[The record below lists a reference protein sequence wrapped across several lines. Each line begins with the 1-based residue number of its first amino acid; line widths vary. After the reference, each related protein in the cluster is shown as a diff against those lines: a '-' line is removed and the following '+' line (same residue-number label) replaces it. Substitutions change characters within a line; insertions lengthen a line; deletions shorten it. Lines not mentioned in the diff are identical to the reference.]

1 MKQYLV
7 LAVVVCGWL
16 GAATAAP
23 PADQEEFEFKDGKW
37 VPATEP
43 VEGTEQGHL
52 ALVRK
57 LIERGEGRS
66 ASRGVK
72 RFFKAYPDSQRR
84 EEALLL
90 AGRAEIV
97 RGRYWQAFEWL
108 EKQLAEYPA
117 GRYYE
122 WALSREFEVAEAF
135 LAGKKRIHFG
145 IFRLRAEG
153 DGLDILLRIAEHA
166 PGTAIAQKAMLRIA
180 DHQYEK
186 ARFAEAVAA
195 YDEFLEMFPRS
206 AQAQYASLQ
215 AARST
220 HAQFQGLNFDDTP
233 LLEAKQRYLNFQQAY
248 PAAAREADV
257 GAIIEDITATRAN
270 KLFATGAFYQ
280 RTDRPE
286 SATFY
291 YKLVMRD
298 FPQTEWADRAGE
310 ALSLMAGGGPSEAE
324 GDPYRPAAEPVKT
337 PGEEMLEKAPPP
349 AEPVKKAPA
358 EPKKK
363 PAKKKR
369 KAAPAGTKVGA
380 EQKGG
385 TKT

>member
-1 MKQYLV
+1 MKQTLV

-23 PADQEEFEFKDGKW
+23 PAGQEEFEFKDGKW

-66 ASRGVK
+66 ALRATK
-72 RFFKAYPDSQRR
+72 RFFKIYPDSPRR

-108 EKQLAEYPA
+108 EEQLAEYPA

-166 PGTAIAQKAMLRIA
+166 PGTTIAQKAMLRIA

-186 ARFAEAVAA
+186 ARFAEAAAA
-195 YDEFLEMFPRS
+195 YDEFLEMFPKS
-206 AQAQYASLQ
+206 AQAQYAALQ

-220 HAQFQGLNFDDTP
+220 HAQFQGVAFDDTP
-233 LLEAKQRYLNFQQAY
+233 LLEATQRYLNFQQAY
-248 PAAAREADV
+248 PGPAREADV
-257 GAIIEDITATRAN
+257 EAILAEITAARAN
-270 KLFATGAFYQ
+270 KLFETGAFYE
-280 RTDRPE
+280 RTDRPD

-298 FPQTEWADRAGE
+298 FPQTEWADRAGA
-310 ALSLMAGGGPSEAE
+310 ALSMMAGGEPGEAE
-324 GDPYRPAAEPVKT
+324 GEPYDPPAEPVKT
-337 PGEEMLEKAPPP
+337 PDKKAPPA

-358 EPKKK
+358 
-363 PAKKKR
+363 
-369 KAAPAGTKVGA
+369 G
-380 EQKGG
+380 QKGG
-385 TKT
+385 A